1 MARAHPSG
9 TPTRRKRTEAVHI
22 GHIARLLHELGVHA
36 LVEHE
41 VHQADV
47 RAIGVEL
54 EQPARDGRGYGA
66 DFVAR
71 HLGNA
76 QQRELDIHR
85 ASLAKREVRGGE
97 HVASARPCVRR
108 KARVSARATHAAFQL
123 ICSRG
128 AAARTRTWLYEQ
140 GIPELL
146 GRERLF
152 KRSAQRLRREG
163 HQETHS
169 GTLRLQPRPLA
180 DGLRQLGLR
189 RLSQHV
195 DVPPFTRAHAA
206 PCSDCI
212 VHVDVCLTCA
222 VRVQCAAA
230 RRLPVLHRCTHTR

>member
-123 ICSRG
+123 ICSCG

-163 HQETHS
+163 HQDTHS
-169 GTLRLQPRPLA
+169 GTLRLQPRPQLRCRARQRRQHHA
-180 DGLRQLGLR
+180 DLL
-189 RLSQHV
+189 
-195 DVPPFTRAHAA
+195 PP
-206 PCSDCI
+206 
-212 VHVDVCLTCA
+212 
-222 VRVQCAAA
+222 A
-230 RRLPVLHRCTHTR
+230 RGHQRDDYV